1 MKLHIDASFDVAIA
15 RAVAGEDPAEYMLA
29 YAAGRNRAEQGCDA
43 EADWL
48 LLKSNPMTSAARL
61 AGFIEGLAS
70 TRDPAQ
76 WGGAR

>member
-1 MKLHIDASFDVAIA
+1 MKLHPDASFDAA
-15 RAVAGEDPAEYMLA
+15 AGRAVAGEDPTTYMVA
-29 YAAGRNRAEQGCDA
+29 YSAGRNRAEQGCDV

-48 LLKSNPMTSAARL
+48 LLKTNPAVSAAVM